1 MTNMK
6 KHPERTDQVQATTN
20 NVNSSGDI
28 LPAADEAIAAAN
40 FHRGQ
45 LVVDELIRCGVD
57 YFVVS
62 PGSRSTPL
70 TAAVARNPRARSFM
84 ALDERAAA
92 FHALGYA
99 RACKRAAVLLCTSG
113 SALANYFPAVV
124 EAFNDRVP
132 LIILSADRPPELR
145 GTGANQTMD
154 QVKIFGDYA
163 RWWTELPCPDGMM
176 PESAVRGGVAQ
187 LEYRSRRPIAG
198 PVQMN
203 CMFREPLLPDY
214 DESGDVEKLF
224 NMPEGADGR
233 GSAFPATQYI
243 APLMMP
249 PREAVEPLAL
259 LLQGGQR
266 GILVVGRLPDEHALR
281 AVKQLADVLNWP
293 VFADVRS
300 AARRHDLF
308 DYCVDFYDRLLDS
321 PVPASELRPDVIL
334 HLGDQLCSKSYLQW
348 TMKFPPQ
355 RYIAVKDHPERHDP
369 AHCVTH
375 RLEMDIEQFCRTM
388 ALELRPRAAGDWTKQ
403 WMQYSDA
410 VNLKLQQTFIDE
422 DTLSEAAV
430 ANIVNQHLPQDH
442 VLCLASSM
450 PIRYF
455 DMYCADTRVRDVTA
469 NRGVSGIDG
478 TIATA
483 GGYGA
488 GARCG
493 VSLLIG
499 DLALIHDLNSLLH
512 LGALKQPFIIVLLN
526 NQGGGIF
533 SLLPVA
539 RHVDMFE
546 TFFGTPHAAQFD
558 GAAAFAGVEY
568 FRVEK
573 AAEFEDCYRSAVE
586 RNRTCLIEVQT
597 NRAENAAR
605 IKQINAGIRGMFAPG
620 GRV

>member
-1 MTNMK
+1 M
-6 KHPERTDQVQATTN
+6 
-20 NVNSSGDI
+20 NSNGAQDGNAP
-28 LPAADEAIAAAN
+28 LTGQAIAAAN
-40 FHRGQ
+40 FHRGRI
-45 LVVDELIRCGVD
+45 VIDELIRCGAD

-99 RACKRAAVLLCTSG
+99 RACKRAAVLVCTSG

-132 LIILSADRPPELR
+132 LIILSADRPSELR
-145 GTGANQTMD
+145 QTGANQTMD

-163 RWWTELPCPDGMM
+163 RWWTEMSSPDGMM
-176 PESAVRGGVAQ
+176 PDAAVRGGVAQ

-203 CMFREPLLPDY
+203 CMFREPLLP
-214 DESGDVEKLF
+214 EFREGD
-224 NMPEGADGR
+224 PEGLLNREGEDGLNAA
-233 GSAFPATQYI
+233 AFPATQYI
-243 APLMMP
+243 APQAVL
-249 PREAVEPLAL
+249 PRQAVEPLAL
-259 LLQGGQR
+259 LLQSAQR
-266 GILVVGRLPDEHALR
+266 GVLAVGRLPDEHARR

-300 AARRHDLF
+300 AVRRRDLF
-308 DYCVDFYDRLLDS
+308 DQCVDFYDRLLDS
-321 PVPASELRPDVIL
+321 PELAAALRPDVIL
-334 HLGDQLCSKSYLQW
+334 HIGDQFCSKSWLQW
-348 TMKFPPQ
+348 TSAFPPQ

-375 RLEMDIEQFCRTM
+375 RFEVDIEAFCRTM
-388 ALELRPRAAGDWTKQ
+388 ALELRPRAAGDWTKSWLQ
-403 WMQYSDA
+403 HSEA
-410 VNLKLQQTFIDE
+410 VNVKLQQAFNSAAAF
-422 DTLSEAAV
+422 SEAGV
-430 ANIVNQHLPQDH
+430 ARIVNRRLPEDH
-442 VLCLASSM
+442 VLYLASSM

-455 DMYCADTRVRDVTA
+455 DMYCSETKVRDVAA

-478 TIATA
+478 TIASA
-483 GGYGA
+483 GGYSA

-493 VSLLIG
+493 VTLLIG

-512 LGALKQPFIIVLLN
+512 LTSLPRPCVIVLLN

-546 TFFGTPHAAQFD
+546 KFFGTPHAAQFD
-558 GAAAFAGVEY
+558 GAAAFAGLEY
-568 FRVEK
+568 FRVDT

-586 RNRTCLIEVQT
+586 RNRTCLIEVRT
-597 NRAENAAR
+597 ERADNAAQ
-605 IKQINAGIRGMFAPG
+605 IKQLNAGIRAMFARSG
-620 GRV
+620 TA